1 MRHDFSSSKVTV
13 ASKVSYRMSVEIQT
27 LLERR
32 LGVSQKA
39 IPEFCQRWHIIEF
52 ALFGSVLRE
61 DFRPDSDIDVLVTF
75 APEAQRGLTE
85 TLQMQDELKAMFHR
99 EVDFIV
105 KTALETSQN
114 WLRRQ
119 TILDSAQV
127 IYATR

>member
-1 MRHDFSSSKVTV
+1 
-13 ASKVSYRMSVEIQT
+13 MSVEIQT

-39 IPEFCQRWHIIEF
+39 ISEFCQRWHIIEF
-52 ALFGSVLRE
+52 AVFGSVLRS
-61 DFRPDSDIDVLVTF
+61 DFRLDSDIDVLVTF
-75 APEAQRGLTE
+75 APQAKRGLTE
-85 TLQMQDELKAMFHR
+85 TLQMQDELKAMFDR

-105 KTALETSQN
+105 KTALEKSQN

-127 IYATR
+127 IYAAQ

>member
-1 MRHDFSSSKVTV
+1 
-13 ASKVSYRMSVEIQT
+13 MSVEIQT

-39 IPEFCQRWHIIEF
+39 IAEFCQRWHIIEF
-52 ALFGSVLRE
+52 AVFGSVLRS

-75 APEAQRGLTE
+75 APKAMRGLTE
-85 TLQMQDELKAMFHR
+85 TLQMQDELKAMFDR

-105 KTALETSQN
+105 KTALEKSQN

-127 IYATR
+127 IYAAR

>member
-1 MRHDFSSSKVTV
+1 
-13 ASKVSYRMSVEIQT
+13 MSVEIQT

-39 IPEFCQRWHIIEF
+39 ISEFCQRWHIIEF
-52 ALFGSVLRE
+52 AVFGSVLRS
-61 DFRPDSDIDVLVTF
+61 DFRPESDIDVLVTF
-75 APEAQRGLTE
+75 APKAKRGLTE
-85 TLQMQDELKAMFHR
+85 TLQMQDELTAMFHR

-105 KTALETSQN
+105 KTALEKSQN